1 MHDKEIFVLI
11 YSSKDSLVIKD
22 ISDSKCIFYS
32 CKLDLVQIFSAG
44 ILRS

>member
-22 ISDSKCIFYS
+22 VSDSKCIFS
-32 CKLDLVQIFSAG
+32 LCKLDILQIFSAG